1 MGALDR
7 AVRDIASMRVR
18 GAGRIARC
26 AAEALGKH
34 AVEMRADNLT
44 TFRKEMAVAAIKLI
58 DARPTAVSLS
68 NAVGLVMR
76 ALPRKG
82 TIEDS
87 RKVIVRASREFCE
100 ASDCAVEKVGE
111 KGARLVP
118 RSGKVM
124 TICNSSAA
132 VAVLVHAKKAGKHF
146 EAYACETRPKFQGRI
161 TAKALAGAGIP
172 TTIIVDSASRYLF
185 DGVRAVF
192 VGADAVEWDG
202 SVVNKIGT
210 LQLAACARDFK
221 VPFYVCAESYKFC
234 PPSQKGRRRPIEER
248 DPREVASIPGVRVKN
263 PVFDRTPPEMICRI
277 ITEHGAVRPSD
288 TSIYV
293 NKHLEGL

>member
-1 MGALDR
+1 MGALDS
-7 AVRDIASMRVR
+7 AVRAIASMRVR

-26 AAEALGKH
+26 AAEALGRH
-34 AVEMRADNLT
+34 AT
-44 TFRKEMAVAAIKLI
+44 TLHSNNVAAFRREMKAAAKKLI

-76 ALPRKG
+76 AMPRKG
-82 TIEDS
+82 TVEGA
-87 RKVIVRASREFCE
+87 RKAIVCASREFCK
-100 ASDCAVEKVGE
+100 ASDSAVEKVGE
-111 KGARLVP
+111 KGAGLVP
-118 RSGKVM
+118 TSGKVM
-124 TICNSSAA
+124 TICNSSA
-132 VAVLVHAKKAGKHF
+132 VVSVLVHAGKAGKGF

-161 TAKALAGAGIP
+161 TARELARNGVP

-185 DGVRAVF
+185 DGVKAVF

-234 PPSQKGRRRPIEER
+234 PPSQAGARRPIEER
-248 DPREVASIPGVRVKN
+248 DPREVASIPGVRVRN
-263 PVFDRTPPEMICRI
+263 PVFDRTPPEMIARI
-277 ITEHGAVRPSD
+277 ITEHGAIRPRD
-288 TSIYV
+288 TEIYV
-293 NKHLEGL
+293 GKHLEGL